1 MKFSLNKI
9 SEIER
14 YTSELL
20 DRVSN
25 AHGEL
30 ASMVQD
36 ELINSTPKRS
46 GAAAASWNIS
56 ENYPNYSF
64 SISKT
69 SPDRRKIKPETDSPI
84 YIATRLSLYE

>member
-1 MKFSLNKI
+1 MKFSLNKV
-9 SEIER
+9 SEVQR
-14 YTSELL
+14 YTLELL

-25 AHGEL
+25 AQGEL

-36 ELINSTPKRS
+36 ELISSTPKRS

-56 ENYPNYSF
+56 ENAPNYSF
-64 SISKT
+64 SISKN